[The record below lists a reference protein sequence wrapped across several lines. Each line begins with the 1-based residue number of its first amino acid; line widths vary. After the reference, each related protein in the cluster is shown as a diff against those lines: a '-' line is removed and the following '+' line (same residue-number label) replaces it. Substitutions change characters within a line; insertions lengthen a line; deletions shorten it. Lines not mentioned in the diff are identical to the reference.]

1 VAKFFDVYAYC
12 KEIKEI
18 KSLDFDTKMLEITND
33 ENRSMKNGFEH
44 KFYPMRKA

>member
-1 VAKFFDVYAYC
+1 MAKFFDVCAYC

-18 KSLDFDTKMLEITND
+18 NSLDFDTKMLEITND